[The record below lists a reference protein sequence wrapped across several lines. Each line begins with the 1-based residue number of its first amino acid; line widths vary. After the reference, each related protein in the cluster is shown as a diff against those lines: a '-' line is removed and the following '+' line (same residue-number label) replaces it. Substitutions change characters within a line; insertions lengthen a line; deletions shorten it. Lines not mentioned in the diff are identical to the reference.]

1 MGLGD
6 LDDEQ
11 HERTNQGVHDHNEN
25 KGYDNATPRDLF
37 HDQYF
42 DCIFMENNAFNAYSA
57 LGIEQMDLTGI
68 KGSEKPRNIG
78 NSVSIN
84 IGNQSMLKHLCGTV
98 FTDGTN
104 FKIGQNFGSK
114 DELKNNLQEA
124 SMKNCFEKEEEASTS
139 KCCNNCEEIKDT
151 PTPKGIMRMISNLG
165 VEITYC
171 KAYKGKQ
178 IANNL
183 MRGPPDESFEL
194 PPPNLYMTKKV
205 NHDIITYLVYTS
217 LIPCVAR

>member
-1 MGLGD
+1 
-6 LDDEQ
+6 
-11 HERTNQGVHDHNEN
+11 
-25 KGYDNATPRDLF
+25 
-37 HDQYF
+37 
-42 DCIFMENNAFNAYSA
+42 MENNAFNAYSA

-68 KGSEKPRNIG
+68 KGSDKPRNIG
-78 NSVSIN
+78 ISVSIN
-84 IGNQSMLKHLCGTV
+84 IGNQSMLKHLCRTV

-104 FKIGQNFGSK
+104 FKIGQDFGSK

-139 KCCNNCEEIKDT
+139 KYCFNCEEIKET
-151 PTPKGIMRMISNLG
+151 PTPKGIMRLMSNLG

-183 MRGPPDESFEL
+183 MRGPPIESFEL
-194 PPPNLYMTKKV
+194 LPPNLYMTKKV
-205 NHDIITYLVYTS
+205 NNDIINYLVY
-217 LIPCVAR
+217 I